1 MLVIHVFAFLAVFV
15 TLWVMG
21 DRAPTQEVWLQFSDF
36 SGWGETTLAT
46 MIGTSSSSVSLLGS
60 DSAAHLAEELKDASW
75 VLPRS
80 MAVTAVV
87 NYSLCFLIVSHCR
100 YISHHAAPT
109 QC

>member
-1 MLVIHVFAFLAVFV
+1 MFEGIMLIIHIFAFFAIFV

-21 DRAPTQEVWLQFSDF
+21 DQAPAEETWFHFTDY
-36 SGWGETTLAT
+36 SGWNSLGLAT
-46 MIGTSSSSVSLLGS
+46 LVGTAGASTQLLGS

-87 NYSLCFLIVSHCR
+87 NYILCFLIVR
-100 YISHHAAPT
+100 LL
-109 QC
+109 